1 MADADAQRLVVAI
14 KEEGGR
20 KMITISPVG
29 LAAAPVANQLS
40 FEVTFKER
48 LCRPFC
54 ITSTIQPQVSITYT
68 VGTPTLNVSTVF
80 IPITAVMTVV
90 TQSGCGCEAHTQLFT
105 ENFTIAFQGQT
116 AIPKSITL
124 NPVGRVKGGSCI
136 VCGKAHG
143 YTVNDSLT
151 VAIVPATRDAGV
163 TESTATETA

>member
-1 MADADAQRLVVAI
+1 
-14 KEEGGR
+14 
-20 KMITISPVG
+20 MITISPVG

-40 FEVTFKER
+40 VEATFRER

-68 VGTPTLNVSTVF
+68 VGTPTLNLSTVF

-105 ENFTIAFQGQT
+105 ENFTLAFQGQT

-124 NPVGRVKGGSCI
+124 NMVGRVKGGSCI
-136 VCGKAHG
+136 TCGKAHG

-151 VAIVPATRDAGV
+151 VAIVPATRDAGA
-163 TESTATETA
+163 ESTAAATA